1 MKILSPNRMKQY
13 DQFAINTWGIPGP
26 VLMENAGR
34 STYRLLKE
42 EYLEPGMTMAVV
54 CGRGNNG
61 GYGFVIARYAVRD
74 GFPTTVFLLC
84 EPSDLK
90 GDALLNM
97 QLFRSLPGTIVSVSG
112 SELKDL
118 DRFDV
123 VVDAI
128 FGTGL
133 TKEVCGLERQAIDA
147 INDCDA
153 TVIAVDIP
161 SGLEAE
167 KAVPLGV
174 AVKAT
179 HTYTYGFAKLGQI
192 MYPGAFYTGR
202 LTVVDISLPPS
213 AEENV
218 GIDAYLVDGPMLRG
232 FYRPRAPHSHKGTF
246 GHVAVVAGSMG
257 KSGAAVMASQAALKI
272 GAGLVTAAVPAIL
285 GPVIEV
291 KLTEVMKYPVDDR
304 GTGAFITSSYEELR
318 AFLEDKDIV
327 VIGPG
332 LGASDETTAIVR
344 RLYAEVDKPFV
355 VDADGV
361 NAFVGHVD
369 VISKRGG
376 QAVFTPHP
384 GEFGRLT
391 GKAPAQVN
399 GERLALGKA
408 FVEEH
413 GVILLLKGARTTIF
427 GHDGRI
433 FINPTGNP
441 ALAKGGTGDILTG
454 FVGGLASQGYS
465 LLESALFG
473 TYLHGYIADTWVETH
488 TDMDLLAGDLLDGL
502 SEALVDIRDG
512 TDRVY
517 IEQSL

>member
-13 DQFAINTWGIPGP
+13 DHFAINTWGIPGP

-42 EYLEPGMTMAVV
+42 EYLEPGMAMAVV

-61 GYGFVIARYAVRD
+61 GDGFVIARYAARD

-97 QLFRSLPGTIVSVSG
+97 QLFRSLPGTIVAVSNR
-112 SELKDL
+112 ELDDL
-118 DRFDV
+118 DQFDII
-123 VVDAI
+123 VDAI

-133 TKEVCGLERQAIDA
+133 TKDVRGLERQAIEA
-147 INDCDA
+147 INGCDG

-167 KAVPLGV
+167 RGVPLGT
-174 AVKAT
+174 AVKAA
-179 HTYTYGFAKLGQI
+179 HTYTYGYAKLGQI
-192 MYPGAFYTGR
+192 MYPGAVYTGR

-218 GIDAYLVDGPMLRG
+218 GIDAFLVDGDTLRG

-246 GHVAVVAGSMG
+246 GHVAVVAGSTG
-257 KSGAAVMASQAALKI
+257 KSGAAIMASQAALKI

-285 GPVIEV
+285 GPVVEA
-291 KLTEVMKYPVDDR
+291 KLTEVMKYPVQDE
-304 GTGAFITSSYEELR
+304 GTGQFLVSSYETLR
-318 AFLEDKDIV
+318 AFVEDKDII

-332 LGASDETTAIVR
+332 LGASDETSEVVR

-361 NAFVGHVD
+361 NAFVGHPD
-369 VISKRGG
+369 AIKKRRG

-384 GEFGRLT
+384 GEFGRVT
-391 GKAPAQVN
+391 GKTPSQVN
-399 GERLALGKA
+399 AERLALGKA
-408 FVEEH
+408 FVEEY
-413 GVILLLKGARTTIF
+413 GVILVLKGARTTIF
-427 GHDGRI
+427 SDDGRI

-502 SEALVDIRDG
+502 GEALVDVRDG

>member
-34 STYRLLKE
+34 STYRLLKD
-42 EYLEPGMTMAVV
+42 EYLESGMVLAVV

-61 GYGFVIARYAVRD
+61 GDGFVIARYAARD
-74 GFPTTVFLLC
+74 GFATTVFLLC

-97 QLFRSLPGTIVSVSG
+97 QLFRSLPGTMVAVSG
-112 SELKDL
+112 RELDDL

-123 VVDAI
+123 IVDAI

-133 TKEVCGLERQAIDA
+133 TKEVRGLERQAIDA
-147 INDCDA
+147 INGCDA

-167 KAVPLGV
+167 KAVPLGA
-174 AVKAT
+174 AVRAT
-179 HTYTYGFAKLGQI
+179 HTYTYGYAKQGQI
-192 MYPGAFYTGR
+192 MYPGALYTGR

-213 AEENV
+213 AEEEV
-218 GIDAYLVDGPMLRG
+218 GVDAYLVDGTMLRG

-246 GHVAVVAGSMG
+246 GHAAVVAGSTG
-257 KSGAAVMASQAALKI
+257 KSGAAVMASQATLKI
-272 GAGLVTAAVPAIL
+272 GAGLVTAVVPASL
-285 GPVIEV
+285 GPVMET
-291 KLTEVMKYPVDDR
+291 KLTEVMKFPVDDE
-304 GTGAFITSSYEELR
+304 GAGEFKVSAYEKLR
-318 AFLEDKDIV
+318 AFVEDKDVII
-327 VIGPG
+327 IGPG
-332 LGASDETTAIVR
+332 LGASDETTEVVR
-344 RLYAEVDKPFV
+344 RLYVEVDKPFV

-361 NAFVGHVD
+361 NAFVGHLE
-369 VISKRGG
+369 VIKQRKG

-384 GEFGRLT
+384 GEFSRLT
-391 GKAPAQVN
+391 GKTPAQVN
-399 GERLALGKA
+399 AERLPLGKA

-413 GVILLLKGARTTIF
+413 GVILVLKGARTTIF
-427 GHDGRI
+427 GDDGRI
-433 FINPTGNP
+433 YINPTGNP
-441 ALAKGGTGDILTG
+441 SLAKGGTGDILTG
-454 FVGGLASQGYS
+454 FIGGLASQGYS

-473 TYLHGYIADTWVETH
+473 TYLHGYIADTWVETR

-502 SEALVDIRDG
+502 GGALVDIRDG
-512 TDRVY
+512 TDRIYV
-517 IEQSL
+517 EQAL